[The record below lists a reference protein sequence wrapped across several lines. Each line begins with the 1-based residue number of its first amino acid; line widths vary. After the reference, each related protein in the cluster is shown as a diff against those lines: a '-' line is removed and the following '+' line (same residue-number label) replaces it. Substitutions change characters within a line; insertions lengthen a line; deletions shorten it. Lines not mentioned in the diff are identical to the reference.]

1 MDEPESGADEPAAQL
16 PQLPLFP
23 LQTVLFPGGRLPLKV
38 FEARY
43 VDLVGRCLRS
53 GEPFGVVA
61 LRQGAEVGARA
72 PGQEMEAVGT
82 LASIEEVDAEQP
94 GILLVRC
101 SAGRRFRLTGAPAQR
116 RDGLWTAA
124 ARLLP
129 EDPVVAPP
137 AELAATVQALAR
149 LAESLGTRGMEPPWT
164 GPLRHDDA
172 GWVANRWCELLP
184 IALGT
189 RQKLMELEDPA
200 ARLGLV
206 DGFLRSRG
214 IVKS

>member
-1 MDEPESGADEPAAQL
+1 MDEPEDL
-16 PQLPLFP
+16 PELPLFP
-23 LQTVLFPGGRLPLKV
+23 LQTVLFPGGRLSLKV

-43 VDLVGRCLRS
+43 LDLVGRCLRS

-61 LRQGAEVGARA
+61 LRQGGEVGARA
-72 PGQEMEAVGT
+72 PGQEMEAVGA
-82 LASIEEVDAEQP
+82 LARIEEVDAEQP

-101 SAGRRFRLTGAPAQR
+101 SGGQRFRLLGPPVQR
-116 RDGLWTAA
+116 SDGLWTAT

-129 EDPVVAPP
+129 EDPLVEPQPDMAG
-137 AELAATVQALAR
+137 TVQALAR
-149 LAESLGTRGMEPPWT
+149 LARSLEGRGVELPWA
-164 GPLRHDDA
+164 GSAKLEDA
-172 GWVANRWCELLP
+172 AWVANRWCELLP

-214 IVKS
+214 IVKG